1 MARRRKD
8 GKKATAYFDYNLLF
22 ILIFLLCFGL
32 VMLYSSSSYTSANLY
47 DDSAHYL
54 KLQFRNILVGVIP
67 MYFFARVDYHFWKK
81 FGFFARKASNILN
94 RRRAKGRKVLCRDG

>member
-67 MYFFARVDYHFWKK
+67 MYFFAKVDYHFGRSLA
-81 FGFFARKASNILN
+81 FLHIFARL
-94 RRRAKGRKVLCRDG
+94 LCVYS